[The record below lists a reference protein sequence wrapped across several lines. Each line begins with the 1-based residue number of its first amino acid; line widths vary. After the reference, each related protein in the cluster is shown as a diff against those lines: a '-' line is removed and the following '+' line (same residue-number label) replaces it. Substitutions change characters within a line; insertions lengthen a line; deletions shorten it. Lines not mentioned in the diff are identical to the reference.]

1 MEVVWTAEAERHLSA
16 LADSSQNEGGTRA
29 AAEVV
34 GKTLEGVGRLAD
46 TPYIGRR
53 LAGRRGAYRA
63 ISVELWFAVIYRV
76 VAHKVVVIGIW
87 DCRREPLDL
96 SGLLAG

>member
-16 LADSSQNEGGTRA
+16 LADSSQNE
-29 AAEVV
+29 EVV
-34 GKTLEGVGRLAD
+34 CKTLEVVGRLAD

-63 ISVELWFAVIYRV
+63 ISVELWFEVIYRV